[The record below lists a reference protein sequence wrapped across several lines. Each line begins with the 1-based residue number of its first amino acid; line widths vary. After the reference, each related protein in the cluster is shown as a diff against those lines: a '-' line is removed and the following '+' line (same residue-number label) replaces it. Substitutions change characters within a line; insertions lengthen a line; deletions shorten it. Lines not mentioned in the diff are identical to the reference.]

1 MRARVLT
8 ALALI
13 PLVLAAV
20 FCQVPGVLHGLLTLV
35 AVLALL
41 ELARLINVKPW
52 WAFFLLPVAAIFAWK
67 GQIEPVVCGVTT
79 VAGAGALLASGT
91 RWVPPALGTVLGS
104 LWVLSPLAAILLLGR
119 PQGPDTWNVHSPI
132 LMALVPLWIGDTAA
146 IFVGKY
152 CGRHKM
158 APTISPKKTW
168 EGAGGNLLGC
178 IVGAWLVGLWNNYPL
193 ALVIAVGVSTG
204 VLGQVGDLFESYLK
218 RRADLKD
225 SGTLLPG
232 HGGVLDRIDSMLM
245 SAPAVAIALLLTH

>member
-13 PLVLAAV
+13 PLVLTAV
-20 FCQVPGVLHGLLTLV
+20 LCQVPGVLHALLVLV
-35 AVLALL
+35 ATLSLL
-41 ELARLINVKPW
+41 ELARLTNVKPW

-67 GQIEPVVCGVTT
+67 GQIEPVILGVTT
-79 VAGAGALLASGT
+79 FAGAAALLASGS
-91 RWVPPALGTVLGS
+91 RWVPPALGTVLGA
-104 LWVLSPLAAILLLGR
+104 LWVLSPLVAIMLLGR
-119 PQGPDTWNVHSPI
+119 AQGPDTWNVHSPI

-158 APTISPKKTW
+158 APNISPKKTW

-178 IVGAWLVGLWNNYPL
+178 LAGAWLVGLWNNYPL
-193 ALVIAVGVSTG
+193 AMVILAGFSTG

-225 SGTLLPG
+225 SGALLPG
-232 HGGVLDRIDSMLM
+232 HGGLLDRIDSMLM
-245 SAPAVAIALLLTH
+245 SAPAVAIVLLLTH